1 MNKNSGT
8 NKEKWF
14 PVKWNENILCPST
27 LFIERKFNVWI
38 RLKVNSFFGEITNEK
53 RERGVF
59 NFAWSFFMQVSVAFY
74 QLVATY
80 LYSYTVNMAQ

>member
-14 PVKWNENILCPST
+14 PVNWNENILCPST

-38 RLKVNSFFGEITNEK
+38 PMKVNSFFGETKNEK
-53 RERGVF
+53 RERCF
-59 NFAWSFFMQVSVAFY
+59 
-74 QLVATY
+74 QLCMVILYAGTCSILSAGSDLFIQ
-80 LYSYTVNMAQ
+80 LYS